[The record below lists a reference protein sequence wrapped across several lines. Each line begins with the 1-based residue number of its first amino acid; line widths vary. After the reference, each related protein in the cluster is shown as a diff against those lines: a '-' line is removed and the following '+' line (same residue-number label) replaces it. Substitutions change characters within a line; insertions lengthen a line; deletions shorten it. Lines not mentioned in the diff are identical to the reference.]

1 MTFDMK
7 ELDYIFPIFGH
18 SADVIGQGFVADGF
32 FITAAHV
39 LTVDLAAYIVFQG
52 KTISLAKETPIVK
65 RYPPIENNIVNL
77 DRNSPPDVAVFNFKG
92 VNSPLRLS
100 DYSPKEGEEVA
111 SLCVFENT
119 NNGLFAVTSG
129 EEENEFVLSEIKGT
143 IMPDRMGNYF
153 GCIINRRSTSSG
165 SPLIIGNNVVG
176 IMNSGHDN
184 DVCVYLSA
192 KSIINLLNSERHEIS
207 NSL

>member
-1 MTFDMK
+1 MK

-92 VNSPLRLS
+92 VNSPLQLS
-100 DYSPKEGEEVA
+100 DYSPKEGEEVV
-111 SLCVFENT
+111 SLCVFEST
-119 NNGLFAVTSG
+119 NNSLFA
-129 EEENEFVLSEIKGT
+129 SEIKGT

-165 SPLIIGNNVVG
+165 SPLVIGNNVVG

-192 KSIINLLNSERHEIS
+192 KSIINLLNSERHETS